1 MRLCYNLSQ
10 RSERTKIVFRDGT
23 AWEMGRNQNHTLL
36 EIESELQVV
45 RQRIPSEPPG
55 KPKERMGIKAISSR
69 PES

>member
-1 MRLCYNLSQ
+1 
-10 RSERTKIVFRDGT
+10 
-23 AWEMGRNQNHTLL
+23 MGRNQNHTLL